1 MLHDKVQAHR
11 HLLTRTCRALP
22 RLGDVMIPVQAA
34 LGARDSSGK
43 KLATRAELLAAF
55 ACSDFLT
62 TTLGCSPHAV
72 LAAARQLGGKQ
83 LKQVMKQTRRVS
95 LGQ

>member
-1 MLHDKVQAHR
+1 MLHDKVQAR
-11 HLLTRTCRALP
+11 RLLTRPCLAL
-22 RLGDVMIPVQAA
+22 LGDDVMASVQAA

-83 LKQVMKQTRRVS
+83 LTQVMKQTRRVS